1 MTCSKLFSEDLPEIT
16 DEIIQYFRN
25 DFSALYSCILV
36 NRLWCR
42 LAIPLLWE
50 NPFLSLIENYCYIE
64 IYLYCLNKYNKMIF
78 CEYKIYKKLLASNA
92 LFYYPSFIKYL
103 NTNSIYFSIERW
115 VRATFSFLVEDQV
128 FEKFNDI
135 KRLFLRN
142 PNFMSNIRNLRLIVS
157 SLDIINAISLLKL
170 LYSNC
175 NSISSITFGFLS
187 LFMDEILHI
196 ESLQLLLQKSGD
208 YLENFNFK
216 SMKEEYNESRR
227 QLLKL
232 FIEYCKGTRSY
243 DELSP
248 FVLQNLGQVLPFKL
262 EYLHLSLEFNKSDLE
277 LFLINSQNT
286 FIKKFVVMNRNENE
300 SDSVLFYFTEYIMK
314 KQGVKYLAILESFPH
329 FTCNGDLYFLDD
341 DVNEFNLHNIIVQ
354 EYSDLKISIINEI
367 ICKF

>member
-1 MTCSKLFSEDLPEIT
+1 
-16 DEIIQYFRN
+16 
-25 DFSALYSCILV
+25 
-36 NRLWCR
+36 
-42 LAIPLLWE
+42 
-50 NPFLSLIENYCYIE
+50 
-64 IYLYCLNKYNKMIF
+64 
-78 CEYKIYKKLLASNA
+78 
-92 LFYYPSFIKYL
+92 
-103 NTNSIYFSIERW
+103 
-115 VRATFSFLVEDQV
+115 
-128 FEKFNDI
+128 
-135 KRLFLRN
+135 
-142 PNFMSNIRNLRLIVS
+142 
-157 SLDIINAISLLKL
+157 
-170 LYSNC
+170 
-175 NSISSITFGFLS
+175 
-187 LFMDEILHI
+187 MDEILHI

-232 FIEYCKGTRSY
+232 FIEYCKGTRRQTINYIDIDILDSY